1 MSIDAV
7 IPNLPAI
14 IMQLLAT
21 LFMVL
26 FLKKKT
32 YKMYLDY
39 MNRRTNFVNE
49 AIETADVNKKSSE
62 EVLKGL
68 QDEKEEIK
76 STKKELYN
84 EVIKEGNLEKNVI
97 INDAKSR
104 ARQILE
110 KAQKEVESEKDGV
123 ARELSEDVFD
133 YASLV
138 ASKFMI
144 SSMTKE
150 DEEKLIQEAISKVSN
165 EN

>member
-1 MSIDAV
+1 MSLEAV
-7 IPNLPAI
+7 IPNLPAV

-21 LFMVL
+21 LIMVL

-32 YKMYLDY
+32 YQMYLDY
-39 MNRRTNFVNE
+39 MDKRTNFVNE

-62 EVLKGL
+62 EVLKNL

-84 EVIKEGNLEKNVI
+84 EVVKEGNLEKHI
-97 INDAKSR
+97 IIDDAKAR

-110 KAQKEVESEKDGV
+110 KAQKEVESEKEGV
-123 ARELSEDVFD
+123 ARELSDDVFD
-133 YASLV
+133 YVTQV
-138 ASKFMI
+138 AAKFMV